1 MLVIII
7 GESGGNYRS
16 IISNPQ
22 IQIQK
27 ALKNDYFHN
36 LVGGKT

>member
-22 IQIQK
+22 IQK
-27 ALKNDYFHN
+27 ALKNDFFHN
-36 LVGGKT
+36 LADGKT